1 MLTAIYGHRFNYL
14 SVIWCLTLCRF
25 RACADAVVRAIDLFS
40 LHHDVL
46 ETFVVSVET
55 VLQQLTES
63 HRAAEH
69 KSEICG
75 GEKKEILL
83 KQRHICERDMS
94 HFSSRRELN
103 SVLELH

>member
-1 MLTAIYGHRFNYL
+1 MLVHLSGSVEETQINVDSHLWSQIYRFNYL

-25 RACADAVVRAIDLFS
+25 GARADAIVGVIDLFS

-63 HRAAEH
+63 HRAADH
-69 KSEICG
+69 KSEI
-75 GEKKEILL
+75 
-83 KQRHICERDMS
+83 
-94 HFSSRRELN
+94 
-103 SVLELH
+103 